1 MASDKPCPICGF
13 HLVSDEVAECPQCD
27 ADLTCFRVL
36 DAIPD
41 EAVSVSEDGGR
52 RTEDRGQTIEVRRP
66 SSVFRY
72 PFLCAGFLLLFGL
85 GAGLFLSQTHQSKS
99 PPPVVLHALPMGIKV
114 PVKTIVNYGVMD
126 SSAFAE
132 FGFSFENDPK
142 KEAGSS
148 DFKDTSDGIA
158 KTEIFT
164 DYEASGDETLWR
176 ISKKCYGRG
185 FYFPVLMEL
194 NPGLG
199 VYNLEKGRRLKIFRD
214 AAEAKHLYHRII
226 RIAGKKVWYGYR
238 VVASDSLEGIAMKF
252 YGPEGTT
259 KRIRDVNPHITL
271 KPGERIEV
279 ELE

>member
-13 HLVSDEVAECPQCD
+13 HLVSDEASECPQCD

-41 EAVSVSEDGGR
+41 EAVSEVRGR
-52 RTEDRGQTIEVRRP
+52 RAEVRPPTSDLRP
-66 SSVFRY
+66 L
-72 PFLCAGFLLLFGL
+72 FLGAGFLLLFGL
-85 GAGLFLSQTHQSKS
+85 GAGLFLSQTHQSKA
-99 PPPVVLHALPMGIKV
+99 PPPVVLRTLPMGIKV
-114 PVKTIVNYGVMD
+114 PVKAVVNYGVMD
-126 SSAFAE
+126 SSAFNE
-132 FGFSFENDPK
+132 FGSSLENVSQ
-142 KEAGSS
+142 KEAEPS
-148 DFKDTSDGIA
+148 DFMEAPGGMP

-176 ISKKCYGRG
+176 ISKKRYGRG

-214 AAEAKHLYHRII
+214 AAEAEHLYHKII
-226 RIAGKKVWYGYR
+226 RIAGKRVWYGYR
-238 VVASDSLEGIAMKF
+238 VVAGDSVEGIAMKF

-259 KRIRDVNPHITL
+259 KRIRDGNPHITL